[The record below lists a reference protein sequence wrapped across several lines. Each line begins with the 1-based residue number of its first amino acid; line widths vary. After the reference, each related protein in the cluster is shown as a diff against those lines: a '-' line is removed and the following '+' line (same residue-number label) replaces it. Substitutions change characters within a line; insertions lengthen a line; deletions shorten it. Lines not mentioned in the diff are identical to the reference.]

1 MTLLLHI
8 KIHFSRVNLIL
19 KLCAHSMLLM
29 QCI

>member
-1 MTLLLHI
+1 
-8 KIHFSRVNLIL
+8 LIL